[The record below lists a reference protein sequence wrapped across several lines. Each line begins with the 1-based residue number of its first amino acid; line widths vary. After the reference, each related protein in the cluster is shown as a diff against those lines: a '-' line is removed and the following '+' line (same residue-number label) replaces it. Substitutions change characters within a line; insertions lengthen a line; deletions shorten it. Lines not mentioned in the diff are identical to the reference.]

1 MMVADVGPGDE
12 VCVPGYLWVAC
23 LSAVVRLRGIPRLVN
38 IDDTF
43 YIDLID
49 LERKIN
55 NRTKVVLLVHM
66 SGCSGH
72 MDRSANVCK
81 FHEVLLIED
90 VAQANEGS
98 FGGKPLGLFGDLAI
112 FSFQYNKNFTS
123 GEGGLIM
130 TDDEILFNRVNAF
143 HDTEY
148 MRNPQS
154 RVIPESSSIQ
164 G

>member
-1 MMVADVGPGDE
+1 VEEFYKQRLSRRFAQLVTSGEKRRYKKKSAFFRIKKSTTALSTAMMVADVGPGDE

-55 NRTKVVLLVHM
+55 NRTKVVLLMYM

-81 FHEVLLIED
+81 FREVLLIED
-90 VAQANEGS
+90 IAQANEGS
-98 FGGKPLGLFGDLAI
+98 FGGKPLSLFGDLAI
-112 FSFQYNKNFTS
+112 FSF
-123 GEGGLIM
+123 
-130 TDDEILFNRVNAF
+130 
-143 HDTEY
+143 
-148 MRNPQS
+148 
-154 RVIPESSSIQ
+154 
-164 G
+164 